1 MNHYKLSN
9 GQKMSKS
16 MIDSNIRKAKQHAL
30 EIQFNEYGYNFC
42 VDCLKSSGVY
52 LDCSHEISVNECQK
66 RGMAELAFDPSNIK
80 IRCRECHNNHDKKS
94 KLI

>member
-1 MNHYKLSN
+1 
-9 GQKMSKS
+9 
-16 MIDSNIRKAKQHAL
+16 
-30 EIQFNEYGYNFC
+30 

-66 RGMAELAFDPSNIK
+66 RGIAELAFDPSNIK